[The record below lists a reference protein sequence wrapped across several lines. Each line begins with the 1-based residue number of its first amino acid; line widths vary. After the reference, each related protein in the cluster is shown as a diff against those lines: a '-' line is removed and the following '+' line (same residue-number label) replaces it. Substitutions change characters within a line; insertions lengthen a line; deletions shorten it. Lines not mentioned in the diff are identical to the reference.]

1 MIPQFRTLLVTL
13 LYTSIPLSIFAAQAE
28 IAQVTPNIDFRAQQ
42 LLNQMTLE
50 QKIGQ
55 MIQAEIANVSTAD
68 IKKYRLGS
76 VLNGGGSFPKR
87 DKAATVSD
95 WLALADE
102 LHAASIS
109 KPDQGIAVPLIW
121 GTDAVHGHNNVRGA
135 TLFPHNIG
143 LGAANDPEL
152 IERIGQAVASE
163 VYATGIDWAFA
174 PTIAVARDDRWGRT
188 YESFSE
194 DPVLVRKYAEKMV
207 KGLQGRLHVDDQIAS
222 GHVIATAKHFLGDGG
237 TAEGRDQGN
246 AVYEQAELLRLHGQ
260 GYESAITAGVQTVM
274 ASFSSVNGEKM
285 HGNKN
290 LLTGVLKGTMGF
302 QGFVISDWN
311 GIGQVPGC
319 SNDSCAKAIN
329 AGIDMLMAPEDWK
342 ALYQNTLNQVKAG
355 EIPQSRI
362 DDAVLRILRVK
373 LRYGVFEK
381 KAPSIRSQL
390 INGQTVVGSA
400 AHRALAREAVRKSLV
415 LLKNDGA
422 LLPLKANSRVLVLG
436 DGADSIAKQAG
447 GWSVTWQ
454 GTGNSNADF
463 PGATSILMGIKEVV
477 RTAGGVV
484 STTWDNE
491 KGELFDVAVVVF
503 GENPYAEGE
512 GDRESLIFS
521 DEHPDDLALLK
532 RLKAAGIPVVSVFL
546 SGRPMWV
553 NPELNASNAFVAAW
567 LPGTEGAGVADML
580 FGDSNGT
587 PRYEFSGR
595 LSFSWPGSSEPRP
608 VNVDESSSDILFPF
622 GFGLRLSDRSLSSD
636 LLSEERP
643 LSSRG
648 DRELKIF
655 DRRPVGPWQLFV
667 GDAKN
672 WRMPL
677 SGGVG
682 GSSAGAVTVSLAD
695 KNLQGDARK
704 VEWSGTGEGQVYFQ
718 SQAPRDLRPSVAS
731 HSALLVDVKVDTPP
745 AAAVSLRMDCGYP
758 CGARGDI
765 TRILRQVPVK
775 TWARLS
781 IDLKCFTNSGLNAER
796 LDTPLLISTSG
807 KMTLSFASV
816 AIVPRAG
823 PTAAISC
830 SRQE

>member
-1 MIPQFRTLLVTL
+1 MTPQFRTLLVAL
-13 LYTSIPLSIFAAQAE
+13 IYTSIPPSIFTAQAE
-28 IAQVTPNIDFRAQQ
+28 TNPVTSNINLRAQR

-55 MIQAEIANVSTAD
+55 MIQAEIANVSAAD

-76 VLNGGGSFPKR
+76 VLNGGGSFPKS

-95 WLALADE
+95 WLSLADE
-102 LHAASIS
+102 FYAASIS
-109 KPDQGIAVPLIW
+109 KPEQGIAVPIIW

-152 IERIGQAVASE
+152 IERIGEAVASE

-194 DPVLVRKYAEKMV
+194 DPALVRKYAEKMV
-207 KGLQGRLHVDDQIAS
+207 IGLQGRLHVDDQIAS

-246 AVYEQAELLRLHGQ
+246 AAYEQSELLRLHGQ
-260 GYESAITAGVQTVM
+260 GYESAITVGVQTVM
-274 ASFSSVNGEKM
+274 ASFSSVNGVKM
-285 HGNKN
+285 HGNEG

-329 AGIDMLMAPEDWK
+329 AGVDMLMAPEDWK
-342 ALYQNTLNQVKAG
+342 ALYQNTLNQVKTG

-381 KAPSIRSQL
+381 KTPSIRSLL
-390 INGQTVVGSA
+390 IDGRTVVGSS
-400 AHRALAREAVRKSLV
+400 AHRILAREAVRKSLV
-415 LLKNDGA
+415 LLKNDSA
-422 LLPLKANSRVLVLG
+422 LLPLKPNSRVLVLG
-436 DGADSIAKQAG
+436 DGADNIAKQSG
-447 GWSVTWQ
+447 GWSITWQ

-463 PGATSILMGIKEVV
+463 PGATSILTGIQEVV
-477 RTAGGVV
+477 RAAGGVV

-491 KGELFDVAVVVF
+491 KGEPFDVAVVVF
-503 GENPYAEGE
+503 GETPYAEGE
-512 GDRESLIFS
+512 GDRESLIYS

-532 RLKAAGIPVVSVFL
+532 RLKAAGTPVVSVFL

-553 NPELNASNAFVAAW
+553 NPELNASNAFIAAW
-567 LPGTEGAGVADML
+567 LPGSEGAGVADML
-580 FGDSNGT
+580 FGDSVGT

-595 LSFSWPGSSEPRP
+595 LSFSWPGSPDPRP
-608 VNVDESSSDILFPF
+608 VNFDENSRDILFPF
-622 GFGLRLSDRSLSSD
+622 GFGLRLSDRPLLSP

-643 LSSRG
+643 VSSRG
-648 DRELKIF
+648 NRELRIF
-655 DRRPVGPWQLFV
+655 DRRPIGPWQLFV
-667 GDAKN
+667 GDVKN

-677 SGGVG
+677 SGGIG
-682 GSSAGAVTVSLAD
+682 ASSADVVTVSIAD
-695 KNLQGDARK
+695 KNLQGDARR
-704 VEWSGTGEGQVYFQ
+704 VDWSGSGEGQVYFQ

-731 HSALLVDVKVDTPP
+731 RSALLLDIQVESPP
-745 AAAVSLRMDCGYP
+745 TAAVSLRMDCGYP
-758 CGARGDI
+758 CGAKGDI

-775 TWARLS
+775 AWARLS
-781 IDLKCFTNSGLNAER
+781 IDLKCFTNSGLKADR
-796 LDTPLLISTSG
+796 VDTPLLISTSG

-816 AIVPRAG
+816 AIVPGAG
-823 PTAAISC
+823 PSAAISC